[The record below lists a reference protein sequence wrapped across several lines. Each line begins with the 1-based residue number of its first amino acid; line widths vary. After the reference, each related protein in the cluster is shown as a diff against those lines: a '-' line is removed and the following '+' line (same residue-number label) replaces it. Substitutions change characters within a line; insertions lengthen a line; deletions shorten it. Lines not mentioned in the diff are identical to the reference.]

1 MRDYISYYD
10 DQNYRQ
16 SFLMVL
22 SSFTKESSPSN
33 IVYLIKNII
42 AQDNFQVNSKEQLRK
57 LVFYYFYTLWE
68 VRFTNDYCIYFKKD
82 ILDMKLF
89 SFVTIEENEK
99 YSNFQQYFDLWK
111 NVVFLNKVIDTTIEK
126 HLEWIK
132 KNAIEVSTIIDFFI
146 VILHEN
152 FELYTLE
159 WEHFP
164 LFKWLIWE
172 LSLEENDQ
180 YHRNYA
186 RYCSLAILWSQM
198 YNVFKYFRL

>member
-180 YHRNYA
+180 YHSN
-186 RYCSLAILWSQM
+186 L
-198 YNVFKYFRL
+198 K